1 MGDMKGD
8 FQGGS
13 IDIITKDEVE
23 SWKKK
28 MEDILK

>member
-1 MGDMKGD
+1 MGDIRGE
-8 FQGGS
+8 FQGDS